1 MLKSNGVPA
10 VRGLWVNV
18 LHSYLTIRVRILTN
32 VNTHR
37 SLIMIINFEIGNQ
50 KRGVRKMQR
59 MIKFQDSGV
68 DSLKSIQKL
77 SILKTR

>member
-1 MLKSNGVPA
+1 
-10 VRGLWVNV
+10 
-18 LHSYLTIRVRILTN
+18 
-32 VNTHR
+32 
-37 SLIMIINFEIGNQ
+37 MIINFEIGNFQ

>member
-1 MLKSNGVPA
+1 
-10 VRGLWVNV
+10 
-18 LHSYLTIRVRILTN
+18 
-32 VNTHR
+32 
-37 SLIMIINFEIGNQ
+37 MIINFEIGNQ
-50 KRGVRKMQR
+50 NGGVRKMQR

>member
-1 MLKSNGVPA
+1 
-10 VRGLWVNV
+10 
-18 LHSYLTIRVRILTN
+18 
-32 VNTHR
+32 
-37 SLIMIINFEIGNQ
+37 MIINFEIGNFQ

-59 MIKFQDSGV
+59 MIKIQDTGV